1 MQNLNC
7 IIVDDEPIAR
17 TILID
22 YCSYMPVL
30 NVVAVCGNAFEAREI
45 LLNQKI
51 DLIFLDINMPVLDG
65 ISFLGTIK
73 NPPQVIF
80 TTAYKN
86 HALTAF
92 DLDACDYLVKPF
104 SLDRFI
110 QAVDKASR
118 HFVPVQA
125 PLSSGIE
132 YILVKTENRIHNV
145 KTDEILFAEAKGNYT
160 HIFFDDQVL
169 KPKLALSGLE
179 KLLPPTSFFRVHRS
193 FIINKTKIKHIEG
206 NRIFINNYE
215 IPIGSNFK
223 EGFMA
228 ILNLPGQ

>member
-17 TILID
+17 KILVD

-51 DLIFLDINMPVLDG
+51 DLVFLDISMPVLNG
-65 ISFLGTIK
+65 ISFWGTIK
-73 NPPQVIF
+73 DRPQVIF
-80 TTAYKN
+80 TTAYKKY
-86 HALTAF
+86 ATTAF
-92 DLDACDYLVKPF
+92 DLAACDYLIKPF
-104 SLDRFI
+104 SLDRFM
-110 QAVDKASR
+110 QAVDKASK
-118 HFVPVQA
+118 HFA
-125 PLSSGIE
+125 PTQTAISTE
-132 YILVKTENRIHNV
+132 YILVKTENKIHNI

-160 HIFFDDQVL
+160 HIFFEEQVL

-179 KLLPPTSFFRVHRS
+179 KSLPTGQFFRVHRS
-193 FIINKTKIKHIEG
+193 FIINRTKIKHIEG

-223 EGFMA
+223 ESFMA
-228 ILNLPGQ
+228 TLNLWP